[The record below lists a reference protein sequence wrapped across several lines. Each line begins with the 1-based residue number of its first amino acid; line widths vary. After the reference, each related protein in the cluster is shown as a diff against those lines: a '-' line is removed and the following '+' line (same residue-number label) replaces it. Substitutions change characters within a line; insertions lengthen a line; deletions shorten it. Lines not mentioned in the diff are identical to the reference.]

1 MCDGSN
7 KENLEP
13 GQESA
18 SSFIFKDSLEM
29 LRNIQVTYGVF
40 FKPHECVKTEF
51 VKNISAK
58 SLLSFVHGL

>member
-40 FKPHECVKTEF
+40 LNPMNV
-51 VKNISAK
+51 
-58 SLLSFVHGL
+58 